1 MRYTMRSLQFLL
13 VGISVLTLVSCSSPE
28 VKPVEQSSTVPS
40 KTTEVAKLSGF
51 SGMQDVIGKTKAA
64 IEAKN
69 FNLAKTEFAK
79 FEDSWKTVEDGVKVK
94 SKTTYTAIE
103 DGMDTIN
110 KKIAAKDAPGAIA
123 ALQLLSKNVTSSK

>member
-1 MRYTMRSLQFLL
+1 MRSLQFFL

-40 KTTEVAKLSGF
+40 KTTEVEKPSGF
-51 SGMQDVIGKTKAA
+51 SGMQNVIGKTKAA

-123 ALQLLSKNVTSSK
+123 ALQLLGKNVISSK

>member
-1 MRYTMRSLQFLL
+1 MRSLQLFL

-28 VKPVEQSSTVPS
+28 VKPIEKSSTVQS
-40 KTTEVAKLSGF
+40 KTTEVTKLSGF

-79 FEDSWKTVEDGVKVK
+79 FEDFWKTVEDGVKVK

-103 DGMDTIN
+103 DGMDTTN
-110 KKIAAKDAPGAIA
+110 KKIAAKDSQGAIA

>member
-1 MRYTMRSLQFLL
+1 MRSLQFFL

-40 KTTEVAKLSGF
+40 KTTEVAKPSGF
-51 SGMQDVIGKTKAA
+51 SGMQDVISKTKAA

-69 FNLAKTEFAK
+69 FNSAKTEFAK

-103 DGMDTIN
+103 DGIDTIN
-110 KKIAAKDAPGAIA
+110 KKIAAKDAQGAIA
-123 ALQLLSKNVTSSK
+123 ALKLLSENVTSSK

>member
-1 MRYTMRSLQFLL
+1 MRSLQFLL

-28 VKPVEQSSTVPS
+28 VKPIEQSSTVPS

-94 SKTTYTAIE
+94 SKTTYTTIE
-103 DGMDTIN
+103 DGMDTTN
-110 KKIAAKDAPGAIA
+110 KKIAAKDAQGAIA

>member
-1 MRYTMRSLQFLL
+1 MRSLQFLL

-28 VKPVEQSSTVPS
+28 VKPIEQSSTVPS

-103 DGMDTIN
+103 DGMDTTN
-110 KKIAAKDAPGAIA
+110 KKIAAKDAQGSIA

>member
-1 MRYTMRSLQFLL
+1 MRSLQLFL

-28 VKPVEQSSTVPS
+28 VKPIEKSSTVPS
-40 KTTEVAKLSGF
+40 KTTEVTKLSGF

-79 FEDSWKTVEDGVKVK
+79 FEDFWKTVEDGVKVK

-103 DGMDTIN
+103 DGMDTTN
-110 KKIAAKDAPGAIA
+110 KKIAAKDSQGAIA

>member
-1 MRYTMRSLQFLL
+1 MRSLQFFL

-28 VKPVEQSSTVPS
+28 VKPIEQSSTVPS

-94 SKTTYTAIE
+94 SRTTYTAIE
-103 DGMDTIN
+103 DGIDTIN
-110 KKIAAKDAPGAIA
+110 KKIAAKDAQGAIA

>member
-1 MRYTMRSLQFLL
+1 MRSLQFLL

-28 VKPVEQSSTVPS
+28 VKPIEQSSTVPS

-103 DGMDTIN
+103 DGMDSTN
-110 KKIAAKDAPGAIA
+110 KKIAAKDAQGAIA

>member
-1 MRYTMRSLQFLL
+1 MRSLQFLL

-28 VKPVEQSSTVPS
+28 VKPIEQSSTVPS

-69 FNLAKTEFAK
+69 FLH
-79 FEDSWKTVEDGVKVK
+79 
-94 SKTTYTAIE
+94 
-103 DGMDTIN
+103 
-110 KKIAAKDAPGAIA
+110 
-123 ALQLLSKNVTSSK
+123 

>member
-1 MRYTMRSLQFLL
+1 MRSLQFLSA
-13 VGISVLTLVSCSSPE
+13 GISMLTLVSCSSPE
-28 VKPVEQSSTVPS
+28 VKPVEKSSTVTS

-69 FNLAKTEFAK
+69 FDLAKTEFAK
-79 FEDSWKTVEDGVKVK
+79 FETSWKTVEDGVKVK

-103 DGMDTIN
+103 DGTDTVN
-110 KKIAAKDAPGAIA
+110 KKIAAKDAQGAIA
-123 ALQLLSKNVTSSK
+123 ALQLLSKDITSSK

>member
-1 MRYTMRSLQFLL
+1 MRSLQLFL

-28 VKPVEQSSTVPS
+28 VKPIEKSSTVPS
-40 KTTEVAKLSGF
+40 KTTEVTKLSGF

-103 DGMDTIN
+103 DGMDTTN
-110 KKIAAKDAPGAIA
+110 KKIAAKDSQGAIA